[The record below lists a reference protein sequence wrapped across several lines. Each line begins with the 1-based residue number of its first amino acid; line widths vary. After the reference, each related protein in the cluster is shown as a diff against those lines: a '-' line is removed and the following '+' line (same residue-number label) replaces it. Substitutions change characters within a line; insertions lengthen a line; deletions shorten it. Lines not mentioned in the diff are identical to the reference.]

1 MRIASLLASATE
13 AVYALGLA
21 DQLVAVS
28 HECDYPPAVRGKPRI
43 SRPRFDAAGL
53 NSGQLDAAVR
63 RAMSEHGAVYAVDQ
77 DLVRELAPEL
87 ILSQAVCEVCAVPT
101 SMAEQV
107 ARALTPPPRVVSL
120 DSHSIQDILDG
131 IRAIGT
137 AAGVPQRAERY
148 VAGLTAR
155 LAGVRAAVSGRPA
168 PRVLAIEWL
177 DPPFV
182 PGHWTPEMV
191 QWAGGVL
198 LAGSSGRPSHEVS
211 WETLAARE
219 PDVLVVMPCGFG
231 LAATQSEADR
241 FADRL
246 ARVAP
251 RAVESGNAFVVDG
264 SAYFNRSG
272 PRMVDGVELLG
283 ALLHPDCFPN
293 YRIEGKAMVWTP
305 PRSEET

>member
-28 HECDYPPAVRGKPRI
+28 HECDYPPAARGKPRI

-131 IRAIGT
+131 ILAIGT

-155 LAGVRAAVSGRPA
+155 LAGVRAAVNGRPA

-191 QWAGGVL
+191 QWAGGAL

-211 WETLAARE
+211 WDTLAARE

-293 YRIEGKAMVWTP
+293 YRIEGKARVWTP